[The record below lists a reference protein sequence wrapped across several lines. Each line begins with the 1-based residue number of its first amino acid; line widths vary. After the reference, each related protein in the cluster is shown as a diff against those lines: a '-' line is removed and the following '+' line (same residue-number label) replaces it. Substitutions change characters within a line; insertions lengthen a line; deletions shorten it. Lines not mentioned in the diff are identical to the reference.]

1 MAGTEEGRGT
11 PAPGPGR
18 GSRAPIAIVLLVFL
32 AACQES
38 LPEPAARPPLPSVS
52 LDGMAPDAAAA
63 IRTARERAAQRPGQ
77 ADASGTFGTVLQA
90 YGLHEESVACYR
102 RAEALEP
109 GDWRWPYYLG
119 SAHAELGRYR
129 EAAVCFRRAAALEP
143 GSVAA
148 RIHLGNALLR
158 DGRPRESRRVFESLV
173 ESNPASAASHLG
185 LARAHD
191 ADGESG
197 AALRS
202 YMRALDLAPEA
213 GAVRYALATLYNRLG
228 RDLDA
233 SRQLEMIGERAP
245 TEPSFDD
252 PLATAILGIRS
263 DKHTLLEQGLQLES
277 QGSPAQA
284 AQAFEEALRLD
295 SAYVHARINLVATYG
310 RLGRFEEAQ
319 VHYERALELA
329 PNSEELHVNWGTLQA
344 GRDLLS
350 SAARS
355 FRRALEINPHSA
367 DTHAD
372 LGLVLDRVG
381 DGTQAVRHFL
391 LALEKDPGH
400 RSANFHLARLRI
412 AENRTEEAIRHLLRT
427 VEPVDER
434 TPTYLYALAD
444 AYLRAGEPDL
454 ALGHLARALD
464 LAIESG
470 QSELSRD
477 LQRDLEALKA
487 AQGR

>member
-1 MAGTEEGRGT
+1 MAGTEKGRGA
-11 PAPGPGR
+11 PAPRPGR
-18 GSRAPIAIVLLVFL
+18 GGPASIAMALVAFL
-32 AACQES
+32 AACQEGP
-38 LPEPAARPPLPSVS
+38 PEHAEQPPLPLVN
-52 LDGMAPDAAAA
+52 LDGMAPDAAVA
-63 IRTARERAAQRPGQ
+63 IRTAGERAAQWPGQ
-77 ADASGTFGTVLQA
+77 ADASGTLGTVLQA

-119 SAHAELGRYR
+119 SVHAELGRYR
-129 EAAVCFRRAAALEP
+129 QAAVCFRRAAALEP

-148 RIHLGNALLR
+148 RIHLGNTLLR
-158 DGRPRESRRVFESLV
+158 DGRRRESRRVFERLV
-173 ESNPASAASHLG
+173 ESDPGSAAAHLG

-191 ADGESG
+191 ADGKSG

-213 GAVRYALATLYNRLG
+213 GAVRYALATLYSRLG

-233 SRQLEMIGERAP
+233 SRQLELIGEKEP
-245 TEPSFDD
+245 TEPSFED
-252 PLATAILGIRS
+252 PLAAAVLAIRT
-263 DKHTLLEQGLQLES
+263 DKHTLLEEGLQLES
-277 QGSPAQA
+277 RGSPAQA

-295 SAYVHARINLVATYG
+295 SAYVQARINLVGTYG

-329 PNSEELHVNWGTLQA
+329 PDSEELHVNWGTLQA
-344 GRDLLS
+344 DRDRLS

-381 DGTQAVRHFL
+381 ERAQAVRHFL
-391 LALEKDPGH
+391 FALEKNPGH
-400 RSANFHLARLRI
+400 RTANFHLARLRI
-412 AENRTEEAIRHLLRT
+412 AEDRAEEAVRHLLRT

-444 AYLRAGEPDL
+444 AYLRAGQPEM
-454 ALGHLARALD
+454 AAGHLARALD
-464 LAIESG
+464 LAIELG
-470 QSELSRD
+470 QSELSRE
-477 LQRDLEALKA
+477 LQRDLEALRA

>member
-1 MAGTEEGRGT
+1 MAGTEKGRGA

-18 GSRAPIAIVLLVFL
+18 GGRAPIAIALLAFL
-32 AACQES
+32 AACQEGP
-38 LPEPAARPPLPSVS
+38 PEHAARPPLPSVN

-63 IRTARERAAQRPGQ
+63 IRTARERAAQRAGQ
-77 ADASGTFGTVLQA
+77 ADASGTLGTVLQA

-119 SAHAELGRYR
+119 SVHAELGRYR
-129 EAAVCFRRAAALEP
+129 EAAVCFRRASVLEP

-148 RIHLGNALLR
+148 RIHLGNTLLR

-185 LARAHD
+185 LARAQG
-191 ADGESG
+191 ADGKSE

-202 YMRALDLAPEA
+202 YMQALDLAPEA
-213 GAVRYALATLYNRLG
+213 GAIRYALATLYNRLG

-233 SRQLEMIGERAP
+233 SRQLELIGEREL

-252 PLATAILGIRS
+252 PLATAVLEIRT
-263 DKHTLLEQGLQLES
+263 DKHTLLERGLQLAS

-284 AQAFEEALRLD
+284 TQAFEEALGLD
-295 SAYVHARINLVATYG
+295 SAYVQARINLVATYG
-310 RLGRFEEAQ
+310 RLGRFDEAQ
-319 VHYERALELA
+319 IHYERALELA
-329 PNSEELHVNWGTLQA
+329 PDSEELHVNWGTLQA
-344 GRDLLS
+344 GRDRLS
-350 SAARS
+350 YAARS
-355 FRRALEINPHSA
+355 FQRALEINPHSA

-372 LGLVLDRVG
+372 LGLVLDRAG
-381 DGTQAVRHFL
+381 QGAQAVRHFL
-391 LALEKDPGH
+391 RALEEDPGH

-412 AENRTEEAIRHLLRT
+412 AENRTEAAIRHLLRT

-444 AYLRAGEPDL
+444 AFVRAGEPDL

-470 QSELSRD
+470 QLELSRN
-477 LQRDLEALKA
+477 LQRDIEALRA

>member
-1 MAGTEEGRGT
+1 MAGTEKGRGA

-18 GSRAPIAIVLLVFL
+18 EGPASIAIALLAFL
-32 AACQES
+32 AACQDGP
-38 LPEPAARPPLPSVS
+38 PEHATRPPLPSVN
-52 LDGMAPDAAAA
+52 LDGMEPDAAAA
-63 IRTARERAAQRPGQ
+63 IRAAGEHAAQRPVQ
-77 ADASGTFGTVLQA
+77 ADASGTFGTILQA
-90 YGLHEESVACYR
+90 YGLREESVACYR

-119 SAHAELGRYR
+119 SVHAELGRYR

-143 GSVAA
+143 RSVAA
-148 RIHLGNALLR
+148 RIHLGNTLLR
-158 DGRPRESRRVFESLV
+158 DGRPRESRRVFEGLI
-173 ESNPASAASHLG
+173 ESNPGSAASHLG

-191 ADGESG
+191 ADGKSE

-202 YMRALDLAPEA
+202 YMQALDLAPEA
-213 GAVRYALATLYNRLG
+213 GAIRYALATLYNRLG

-233 SRQLEMIGERAP
+233 SRQLKLIGEREP

-252 PLATAILGIRS
+252 PLATAVLEIRT
-263 DKHTLLEQGLQLES
+263 DKHTLLERGLQLAS

-284 AQAFEEALRLD
+284 AQAFEAALGLD
-295 SAYVHARINLVATYG
+295 SAYVQARINLVATYG
-310 RLGRFEEAQ
+310 RLGLFDEAQ

-329 PNSEELHVNWGTLQA
+329 PDSEELHVNWGTLQA
-344 GRDLLS
+344 DRDWLS

-372 LGLVLDRVG
+372 LGLVLNRAG
-381 DGTQAVRHFL
+381 EATQAVRHFL

-400 RSANFHLARLRI
+400 RSANFHLARLLI
-412 AENRTEEAIRHLLRT
+412 AEDRTEEAIRHLLRT
-427 VEPVDER
+427 VEPVDDP

-444 AYLRAGEPDL
+444 AYLRAGKPDL

-470 QSELSRD
+470 KSELSRD
-477 LQRDLEALKA
+477 LQRDLEALRA

>member
-1 MAGTEEGRGT
+1 MAGTEKGRGA
-11 PAPGPGR
+11 PAPEPGR
-18 GSRAPIAIVLLVFL
+18 GRHAAIGVALLVFL
-32 AACQES
+32 AACQEGP
-38 LPEPAARPPLPSVS
+38 PEHATRPPLPSVN

-63 IRTARERAAQRPGQ
+63 IRKAGERAAQKPSR
-77 ADASGTFGTVLQA
+77 ADAAGTFGTVLQA
-90 YGLHEESVACYR
+90 YGLYEESVACYR

-119 SAHAELGRYR
+119 SVHAELGRYR

-148 RIHLGNALLR
+148 RIHLGNTLMR
-158 DGRPRESRRVFESLV
+158 DGRPGESRRVFESLV

-213 GAVRYALATLYNRLG
+213 GAVRYALATLYSRLG

-233 SRQLEMIGERAP
+233 SRQLEMIGERAR

-252 PLATAILGIRS
+252 PLATAILGIRT

-295 SAYVHARINLVATYG
+295 SAYVQARINLVATYG
-310 RLGRFEEAQ
+310 RLGRFDEAQ
-319 VHYERALELA
+319 FHYERALDLA
-329 PNSEELHVNWGTLQA
+329 PDSEELHVNWGTLQA
-344 GRDLLS
+344 DRDRLAT
-350 SAARS
+350 AARS
-355 FRRALEINPHSA
+355 FGRALEINPHSA

-372 LGLVLDRVG
+372 LGLVLDRAG
-381 DGTQAVRHFL
+381 DGAQAVRHFL

-412 AENRTEEAIRHLLRT
+412 AENRTEEAIRHLMRT

-444 AYLRAGEPDL
+444 AYLRAGESDL

-477 LQRDLEALKA
+477 LQRDIEALRA
-487 AQGR
+487 APSR